1 MSVGHHQP
9 LLLSISEDSENQI
22 NHQPHESD
30 PGSSASARYCVK
42 EAWTEF
48 KKLWQIA
55 APSIFCRLAMF
66 SLTLITQSFAGHLDQ
81 RQLAAISIA
90 TTVIISISFGF
101 LLGMASALETLC
113 GQAYGGKQYHLLVI
127 YLQRSWVVLFLS
139 SILLLPLFIFATP
152 ILKLIGQ
159 PTLLAELT
167 GEVAMWLI
175 PMHLSFVFQF
185 TLMRFLQCQL
195 KTYVIAWVSGVVL
208 VVHLLLSWIFVYKLR
223 VGIVGAAL
231 TLDFSWWMSVLGM
244 FIYSVCGGCRNSWT
258 GLSRQAFIGLWD
270 FFKLALA
277 SGVMLSISFYGWESM
292 IPLGL
297 FAATGIRVAN
307 EIGAGNGNSAKFAAK
322 VSVFNSLVVGFVFFL
337 VIIAFPGKIAM
348 IFTSSSSVISMV
360 EGLAL
365 LLAITILFNCI
376 QRFFQGVEFFCQHFR
391 KIRLLM
397 MLAEVP
403 LIVCIFGKFLRVTTA
418 IAAAPVEKGDGDGR
432 PLPRTAL
439 GDGSKQL
446 GGTAMPRLDSLV
458 WARRRRS
465 PLGDAA
471 RALIGAAS
479 LSLVVAG
486 EGRGRGSLVVTQGGG
501 SDGVGEEGVGS
512 MGGVV

>member
-1 MSVGHHQP
+1 MMVRMSVGHHQP

-22 NHQPHESD
+22 NQQPHQPD

-42 EAWTEF
+42 EAWTEC

-55 APSIFCRLAMF
+55 APSN
-66 SLTLITQSFAGHLDQ
+66 FADWQ
-81 RQLAAISIA
+81 
-90 TTVIISISFGF
+90 
-101 LLGMASALETLC
+101 C
-113 GQAYGGKQYHLLVI
+113 
-127 YLQRSWVVLFLS
+127 FLS
-139 SILLLPLFIFATP
+139 LLSPNLLLATSTNATSPPSPLPPPSLSPSPSASCSEWLAR
-152 ILKLIGQ
+152 LKHCVDKPTEENNTTCWLIGQ

-208 VVHLLLSWIFVYKLR
+208 VVHLLLSWIFVYRLR

-244 FIYSVCGGCRNSWT
+244 FIYCICGGCRNSWT

-277 SGVMLSISFYGWESM
+277 SGVMLSLENFYYRILVIVSGIRSAEVAVDALSICISFYGWESM

-337 VIIAFPGKIAM
+337 VIIAFPDKIAM
-348 IFTSSSSVISMV
+348 IFTSSTSVISMV

-376 QRFFQGVEFFCQHFR
+376 QPILSGIAVGSGWQALVAYINIGSYYFVG
-391 KIRLLM
+391 
-397 MLAEVP
+397 VP
-403 LIVCIFGKFLRVTTA
+403 LGIILGWLLQFGLKNIVLTLNK
-418 IAAAPVEKGDGDGR
+418 K
-432 PLPRTAL
+432 
-439 GDGSKQL
+439 K
-446 GGTAMPRLDSLV
+446 
-458 WARRRRS
+458 
-465 PLGDAA
+465 
-471 RALIGAAS
+471 
-479 LSLVVAG
+479 
-486 EGRGRGSLVVTQGGG
+486 
-501 SDGVGEEGVGS
+501 
-512 MGGVV
+512 